1 MEKPMAPDERDRS
14 FDKALSRHLRSAA
27 SPSVS
32 ANLPSGPAAPGASC
46 LDSETLA
53 AYHERS
59 LLPEEMNSC
68 KEHIVGCAHCQAILA
83 QLEATDSILL
93 PVEEK
98 EVQIMDV
105 ATPVAATAIER
116 TAAQT
121 TFPDKASSPRP
132 IRAPRWWWLAPAGA
146 LAAGLLVWVAR
157 HENQP
162 HLLEHNEIKMA
173 RVQEPPTPAPPAA
186 RQAPASSSSDQ
197 LADFSKTPAAIGGT
211 ASDKISREL
220 GNLKQQGKLDSQ
232 AMVASPKPSAHRES
246 GARPDK
252 DTALDSFAAASRV
265 ENQPNLDAQ
274 TAVKGA
280 AEEKAE
286 AQTQAANA
294 PVQNQ
299 ANAAQV
305 PSPSPL
311 GQAESTKKP
320 KSESAASL
328 YRAAAPSA
336 PAPPRVAAF
345 SDSAAMQ
352 IAALTNSR
360 LIAAPAPDSKIMWR
374 VGQAGVI
381 EFSSDGGASW
391 SRQTSGVSVDLT
403 AGSAPSAKVCWIVG
417 RAGTILLTT
426 DGGEQW
432 SVIHPPVEENLE
444 GVQARDSRHAVVF
457 ASKGFEAFETKNG
470 GKTWKRWVSKE

>member
-1 MEKPMAPDERDRS
+1 MAPDERDRS
-14 FDKALSRHLRSAA
+14 FDKALSRHLRFAA

-59 LLPEEMNSC
+59 LLAEEMNSC

-98 EVQIMDV
+98 EVRIMDV
-105 ATPVAATAIER
+105 ATPVAAAAIER

-173 RVQEPPTPAPPAA
+173 RVQEPPTPAPLVA
-186 RQAPASSSSDQ
+186 RQAPASPPSHQ
-197 LADFSKTPAAIGGT
+197 LANKPPAIINGM
-211 ASDKISREL
+211 ASAQIPREL
-220 GNLKQQGKLDSQ
+220 GNLKQQGKFDSRARVTLAKPPAGDES
-232 AMVASPKPSAHRES
+232 AMR
-246 GARPDK
+246 K
-252 DTALDSFAAASRV
+252 DGERYSSDALIRD
-265 ENQPNLDAQ
+265 ENQLDLGAKNVE
-274 TAVKGA
+274 AGA
-280 AEEKAE
+280 ARETVEV
-286 AQTQAANA
+286 QTQAANA

-305 PSPSPL
+305 PGPSPL
-311 GQAESTKKP
+311 GQAESAKKG
-320 KSESAASL
+320 KSESATSL
-328 YRAAAPSA
+328 YRAAAPPA

-345 SDSAAMQ
+345 SDSAAMEM
-352 IAALTNSR
+352 AALTNSR
-360 LIAAPAPDSKIMWR
+360 LIPAPAPDSKIMWR
-374 VGQAGVI
+374 VGQAGLI

-426 DGGEQW
+426 DGGAHW
-432 SVIHPPVEENLE
+432 SMSHSPLEEDWAGILALDALHATIWN
-444 GVQARDSRHAVVF
+444 VRHT
-457 ASKGFEAFETKNG
+457 KTFETADG
-470 GKTWKRWVSKE
+470 GATWKPVLNP